1 MDAFFASLEQRDFP
15 ELKGKPV
22 AVGGN
27 KDRGVV
33 AAASYEARKFGVRSA
48 MSSRLAFKKCPNIIF
63 CKPRFE
69 VYKEVSTIIHSIF
82 SEYTD
87 LIEPLS
93 LDEAYLDV
101 SENKKGIKSA
111 TVVAK
116 QIRAEIFA
124 ATGLTAS
131 AGISSNKF
139 VAKIASDI
147 NKPNGYCLVH
157 PSKIEKFIEN
167 LPVSK
172 FYGVGKVTCKKM
184 NSLGIIFGND
194 LKKLSLE
201 FLTQNFGKLGRHYF
215 NISRGIDNRQV
226 NPSRIR
232 KSIGGENTFN
242 KDLYLDKDLQNKIE
256 TISKRVF
263 ERLNKSGAKPKTITL
278 KVKFSDF
285 TQITRSYTDPNFTFT
300 EEKQILNAA
309 QKLLILVEIPKT
321 GIRLLGISLSNFEI
335 VEVKKVA
342 KQLTIDF

>member
-1 MDAFFASLEQRDFP
+1 MDAFFASVEQRDFP

-48 MSSRLAFKKCPNIIF
+48 MSSRLAFKKCPDIIF

-82 SEYTD
+82 STYTD

-111 TVVAK
+111 TIVAK
-116 QIRAEIFA
+116 QIREEIFN

-157 PSKIEKFIEN
+157 PSKIEEFIEK

-201 FLTQNFGKLGRHYF
+201 FLTQNFGKSGNHYY
-215 NISRGIDNRQV
+215 NISRGIDKRKV

-232 KSIGGENTFN
+232 KSIGAENTFT
-242 KDLYLDKDLQNKIE
+242 KDLHLDAHLQNKIE
-256 TISKRVF
+256 IISNRVF
-263 ERLNKSGAKPKTITL
+263 QRLSKSDAKPKTITL
-278 KVKFSDF
+278 KIKFSDF
-285 TQITRSYTDPNFTFT
+285 TQITRSYTAPNLIFS
-300 EEKQILNAA
+300 EEQQILETSV
-309 QKLLILVEIPKT
+309 KLLAQIDIPKS
-321 GIRLLGISLSNFEI
+321 GIRLLGISLSNFESS
-335 VEVKKVA
+335 EKLLPA
-342 KQLTIDF
+342 KQLTLDF